1 MKQYLFTIILTAA
14 ITFAL
19 TWAVWR
25 LSLRYKLY
33 PGIRERDVHTTPT
46 PRLGGVAIFL
56 GIAAAF
62 GFSAVNPFF
71 QSIWIPPQTMWS
83 ILGASL
89 LIAIIGVVDDLW
101 DIDWMI
107 KLGAQF
113 LAAGLIT
120 VGGGLQ
126 ILSLP
131 FGDLIVV
138 SSWLSITITMFA
150 IVIVMNAVNFI
161 DGLDGLVAGV
171 CLISNGVFFAYSYI
185 FTRDSGAS
193 SYFNL
198 STFLAAVLIGA
209 CLGFLPLNWSPAKL
223 FMGDSGALVIG
234 LLMAT
239 SAIAITGQMD
249 PSALDPER
257 LGRSQLVGA
266 FLPVLLPLLV
276 VLLPLLDFG
285 LAVLRRMSAGR
296 SPFSPDRKH
305 LHHRM
310 LDLGHRD
317 RDAVLIFYAWT
328 AVISLAVLLM
338 YVGAR
343 EDWPGQYLP
352 GVGFGVL
359 GIAACLFIT
368 LSPSRSGRHAADA
381 EPDQTPV
388 EPS

>member
-14 ITFAL
+14 ITFGL
-19 TWAVWR
+19 TWAVWK

-33 PGIRERDVHTTPT
+33 PGIRDRDVHTTPT

-56 GIAAAF
+56 GIAIAF
-62 GFSAVNPFF
+62 GISATNPFF
-71 QSIWIPPQTMWS
+71 QTIWMPPQTMLS
-83 ILGASL
+83 ILAASL

-113 LAAGLIT
+113 LAAGIIT

-131 FGDLIVV
+131 FGDLIVF
-138 SSWLSITITMFA
+138 SSWVSITITMFA

-161 DGLDGLVAGV
+161 DGLDGLVTGV

-185 FTRDSGAS
+185 LTRDSGAS

-239 SAIAITGQMD
+239 SAIAVTGQLE
-249 PSALDPER
+249 PSALDPEQ
-257 LGRSQLVGA
+257 LGRSQLLGA
-266 FLPVLLPLLV
+266 FIPILIPLLV

-352 GVGFGVL
+352 GVGFGLV
-359 GIAACLFIT
+359 GIVACLLIT
-368 LSPSRSGRHAADA
+368 LLPTRRRKPATAP
-381 EPDQTPV
+381 EP
-388 EPS
+388 EPTSLES